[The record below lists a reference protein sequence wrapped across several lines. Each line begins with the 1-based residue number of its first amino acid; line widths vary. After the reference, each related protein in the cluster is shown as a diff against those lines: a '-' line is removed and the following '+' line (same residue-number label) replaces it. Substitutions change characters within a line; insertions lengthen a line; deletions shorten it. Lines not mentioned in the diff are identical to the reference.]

1 MNRDVISI
9 LKIEFKN
16 DHFYDFLR
24 SILGFYVISET
35 SPLNIQNILVVSMSI
50 LNFFFSNKKTLTIEK
65 LNIYSNTKINIF

>member
-16 DHFYDFLR
+16 DHFYEFLR

-35 SPLNIQNILVVSMSI
+35 SPLNKIENEFIEIQ
-50 LNFFFSNKKTLTIEK
+50 
-65 LNIYSNTKINIF
+65 